1 MRPRIH
7 FEGPQN
13 KRRYDHWQWAMKA
26 MTTYG
31 PDINVSVP
39 LDLAERLDLHELH
52 GKVNYYAPA
61 LTFRLCGSTQN
72 SISSVVACH
81 PVADRQ
87 V

>member
-39 LDLAERLDLHELH
+39 LDLAERLDLQSYM
-52 GKVNYYAPA
+52 G
-61 LTFRLCGSTQN
+61 R
-72 SISSVVACH
+72 
-81 PVADRQ
+81 
-87 V
+87 